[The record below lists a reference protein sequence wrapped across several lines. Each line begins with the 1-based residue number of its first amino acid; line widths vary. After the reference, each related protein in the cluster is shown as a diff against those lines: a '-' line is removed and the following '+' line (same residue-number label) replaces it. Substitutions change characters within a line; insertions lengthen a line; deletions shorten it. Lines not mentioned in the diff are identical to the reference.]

1 MDQLV
6 QVLGSLLVLAA
17 FVAAQ
22 RGWLATDSRRYLSLN
37 LVGAG
42 VLAVLAAH
50 ERQLGFL
57 LLEFCWALQAGYS
70 LMQRAGK
77 RRRRRALSGC
87 RLRRGRLRPQARRAR
102 EPRARQPAQL
112 HPEPTARRAGE
123 PQPEPRLGQK

>member
-22 RGWLATDSRRYLSLN
+22 RGLLRTDSRRYLSLN

-70 LMQRAGK
+70 LMQRVGA
-77 RRRRRALSGC
+77 RRRRGATSPASA
-87 RLRRGRLRPQARRAR
+87 RP
-102 EPRARQPAQL
+102 
-112 HPEPTARRAGE
+112 
-123 PQPEPRLGQK
+123 